1 MAARRPSERRPRKGR
16 GVAPIR
22 TMKLECD
29 CGFLVGSHDG
39 GEVLELSIMHVRQKH
54 GQTFSKDDVRKK

>member
-1 MAARRPSERRPRKGR
+1 
-16 GVAPIR
+16 
-22 TMKLECD
+22 MKLECD